1 VLRDQGPHQLLWVF
15 FQVKIQLGEGSA
27 ATVTKKMLANEGI
40 GAFYKVCSF
49 QCSASVIIVHFT

>member
-1 VLRDQGPHQLLWVF
+1 MNFIYLFH

-40 GAFYKVCSF
+40 GSFYKVCSF
-49 QCSASVIIVHFT
+49 RCCSLSLIMESLNVE

>member
-1 VLRDQGPHQLLWVF
+1 MNFIYLFH

-40 GAFYKVCSF
+40 GSFYKVCSF
-49 QCSASVIIVHFT
+49 RCCPLSLIMENVNVE